1 MAERFRLTKIYT
13 RTGDGGETGL
23 VTGERLRK
31 SDLRI
36 AAYGDVDELNSALG
50 VARATN
56 RARTDGSRPDGSRPD
71 GPPGRATIDEWLRDV
86 QNELFLVGSDLACL
100 LAKRPAAMK
109 VVSAREIERLEQRID
124 EMNATLGPLTEF
136 ILPGGGRL
144 GAELHLCRTICRRA
158 ERLAVALAERE
169 PTDANT
175 LKYLNRL
182 SDFLFV
188 LARWAAKQCNE
199 PEELWQR

>member
-23 VTGERLRK
+23 VTGQRVKK

-50 VARATN
+50 LARATN
-56 RARTDGSRPDGSRPD
+56 RGRPADAPA
-71 GPPGRATIDEWLRDV
+71 RATLDEWLRDV
-86 QNELFLVGSDLACL
+86 QNELFLVGSDLACV
-100 LAKRPAAMK
+100 LADRPPQMK
-109 VVSAREIERLEQRID
+109 VVGAGEATRLEERID
-124 EMNATLGPLTEF
+124 AMNGSLGPLTEF

-144 GAELHLCRTICRRA
+144 GAELHLARTIARRA
-158 ERLAVALAERE
+158 ERTAVALAERE
-169 PTDANT
+169 PVDPAT
-175 LKYLNRL
+175 LRYLNRL

-188 LARWAAKQCNE
+188 AARFAAKQCGE
-199 PEELWQR
+199 AEELWRR